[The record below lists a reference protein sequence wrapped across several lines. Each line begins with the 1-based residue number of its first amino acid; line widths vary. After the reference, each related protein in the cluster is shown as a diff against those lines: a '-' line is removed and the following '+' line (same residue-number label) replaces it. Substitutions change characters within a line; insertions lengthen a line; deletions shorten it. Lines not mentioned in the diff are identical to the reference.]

1 MNPPTSTIAPAAPTS
16 HQAEPKQADLS
27 DGKLVLVFAV
37 LLAVLAT
44 SAVLSRHLQGALG
57 TGVALALAAVKLA
70 LIFWFFMRLRT
81 QSGVVRLFAAA
92 GFLWLVIAGVLTC
105 ADYLTRS

>member
-1 MNPPTSTIAPAAPTS
+1 MTSPTTTQDPLSRRQTEIAR
-16 HQAEPKQADLS
+16 ADLS
-27 DGKLVLVFAV
+27 DGKLTVVFAV

-44 SAVLSRHLQGALG
+44 SAVLSRYLHGAIG
-57 TGVALALAAVKLA
+57 TGVALALAAVKMA

-92 GFLWLVIAGVLTC
+92 GFVWLAIFAMLSG
-105 ADYLTRS
+105 ADYLTRG